1 MVSTVRIKRM
11 KSEMDSF
18 GGYVAPLS
26 MLDAE
31 KDIAVIFFTI
41 RTRRKNEGEGR
52 EGGNIPFSRTNF
64 LTTFDIYFS
73 FGTFTS
79 DDSNIRNSNLDVMGK
94 RNRKGERSPTQRS

>member
-41 RTRRKNEGEGR
+41 RTRRKNEQEGEGGR
-52 EGGNIPFSRTNF
+52 EGVFLSRVRIFSPLLIFIFR
-64 LTTFDIYFS
+64 S
-73 FGTFTS
+73 
-79 DDSNIRNSNLDVMGK
+79 
-94 RNRKGERSPTQRS
+94 ERSRRMIQIFETVIST